1 MPSRG
6 SATRCSTASRR
17 CRSRWWPPSTGSP
30 WAAASSSRSPAT
42 WWSRPTARGSACR
55 RRTSGSSPA
64 SAARSGSRGASGS
77 GERAS
82 SSTSDGS
89 SPPTRRSAWGSSTA
103 SCLRRSWPRARRWR
117 SGRRSGRRGRRWRG
131 RSRPGSRRRSRRSG
145 SCSRARTAARGCAR
159 SSTSAGRRGRGA
171 SAVRIELSEAQR
183 QLRDAVRAFARERLA
198 PAAEEID
205 RRACFPRAQ
214 VADLARLGALG
225 CFVPERFG
233 GAGFDHVA
241 FALVMEEVAAGC
253 AATAAVLAAH
263 AALVTS
269 PILAFGTDA
278 QRARYLP
285 RLASGEWLGCF
296 ALGEPGADAGAIR
309 TTARRAGD
317 GWVLN
322 GTKHL
327 VTNAPEA
334 RLALVVATPDA
345 QRERRGLA
353 AFLVETDTP
362 GWQLRRIEE
371 KMGMRG
377 AVSAELAL
385 TDVRVPAAGLL
396 GGEGQGLAVAEQA
409 LDGARIGL
417 AAAAVGIARAAFEA
431 TLVYVGA
438 RRAFGQRLA
447 DFQATQ
453 FRLAD
458 MAAAIE
464 AARLLA
470 LEAAFLQDRGV
481 PHAKEAAMAKLYA
494 AETAMTVA
502 TQAVQLHGGYGYTRE
517 FPVER
522 HFRDAKM
529 AALAEG
535 TSASERLA
543 IATHLLREARA
554 A

>member
-1 MPSRG
+1 M
-6 SATRCSTASRR
+6 
-17 CRSRWWPPSTGSP
+17 
-30 WAAASSSRSPAT
+30 
-42 WWSRPTARGSACR
+42 
-55 RRTSGSSPA
+55 
-64 SAARSGSRGASGS
+64 
-77 GERAS
+77 
-82 SSTSDGS
+82 
-89 SPPTRRSAWGSSTA
+89 
-103 SCLRRSWPRARRWR
+103 
-117 SGRRSGRRGRRWRG
+117 
-131 RSRPGSRRRSRRSG
+131 
-145 SCSRARTAARGCAR
+145 
-159 SSTSAGRRGRGA
+159 
-171 SAVRIELSEAQR
+171 RIELSEPQR
-183 QLRDAVRAFARERLA
+183 QLRDAVRAFTRERLA
-198 PAAEEID
+198 PAAAEID
-205 RRACFPRAQ
+205 RRACFPREQ
-214 VADLARLGALG
+214 VAGLAGLGVLG

-241 FALVMEEVAAGC
+241 FALTMEEVAAGC
-253 AATAAVLAAH
+253 AATATVLAAH
-263 AALVTS
+263 AALVTG
-269 PILAFGTDA
+269 PILAHGTDA

-296 ALGEPGADAGAIR
+296 ALFEPGPDPRAIR

-334 RLALVVATPDA
+334 RLALVVAALDA
-345 QRERRGLA
+345 DRGPRGHA

-362 GWQLRRIEE
+362 GWQIRRIEE

-377 AVSAELAL
+377 AVSAELVL
-385 TDVRVPAAGLL
+385 DDVRVPAERLL
-396 GGEGQGLAVAEQA
+396 GGEGVAVAEQA
-409 LDGARIGL
+409 LDGARIGI

-431 TLVYVGA
+431 TLAYVGA
-438 RRAFGQRLA
+438 RRAFGQRLL

-464 AARLLA
+464 AARLLT
-470 LEAAFLQDRGV
+470 LEAAFLQDRGM
-481 PHAKEAAMAKLYA
+481 PYAKEAAMAKLYA

-529 AALAEG
+529 AAIAEG
-535 TSASERLA
+535 TPEVERLA
-543 IATHLLREARA
+543 IATHLLQEARA